1 MDDLWIGF
9 IVIDEEFVV
18 EIFAEGPLEK
28 LQEFVLFCLEG
39 FLEVFSPDVF
49 DLVVEVLGIVFADI
63 EADLVGE
70 AVVVS
75 GDEVFEEVSEFL
87 GLREGEVA
95 LGELHVVTGFLV
107 FLLEVLDDDLDKFSF
122 ELVVEDELVGN
133 LIEVV
138 DEVAGGRVVGVEDLA
153 DDIDSLS
160 LNGDSERL
168 SEFSSLDGL
177 LEHFFDDGFVE
188 LFDGATFL
196 IFGVL
201 TGFDIFVDGFRN
213 EAFNVV

>member
-1 MDDLWIGF
+1 M
-9 IVIDEEFVV
+9 V

-28 LQEFVLFCLEG
+28 LKEFVLFCLEG

-49 DLVVEVLGIVFADI
+49 DLVVEVLGVVFADI

-70 AVVVS
+70 AVVVG

-160 LNGDSERL
+160 LDGDSERL

-177 LEHFFDDGFVE
+177 QEHFFDDGLVE

-201 TGFDIFVDGFRN
+201 TGFDILVDGFRN